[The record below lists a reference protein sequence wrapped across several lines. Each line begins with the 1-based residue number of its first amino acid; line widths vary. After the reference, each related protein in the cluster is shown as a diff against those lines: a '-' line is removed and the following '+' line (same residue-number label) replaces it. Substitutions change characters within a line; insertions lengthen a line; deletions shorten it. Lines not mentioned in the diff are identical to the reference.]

1 VFFLQ
6 TSLCL
11 YVFCMLYCIV
21 RFSSTTFA
29 LVPLIIGRQLVELCV
44 FLATC
49 HIAFKYV
56 YLLANKVIVWPDAL
70 VSQTAYLS
78 IAYLSLYLY
87 CLSTGAQRFY
97 DDIRI
102 MVGHQPSAWWNIS
115 LRYLT
120 PVILLVSSSWLR
132 ARKKNEVS
140 PRDRRDDMPP
150 PKAAR
155 RRHSVSPPVR
165 PSRNQKSWR
174 NYVGPRTSPHISG
187 GRR

>member
-1 VFFLQ
+1 
-6 TSLCL
+6 
-11 YVFCMLYCIV
+11 MLYCIV

-29 LVPLIIGRQLVELCV
+29 LVPLITGRQLVELCV

-49 HIAFKYV
+49 HIVFKYV

-132 ARKKNEVS
+132 ARKKTRYRPGIGETIC
-140 PRDRRDDMPP
+140 P
-150 PKAAR
+150 R
-155 RRHSVSPPVR
+155 RRQLDGGIAFRRQSGHRGTKNRGGTTSVRGRV
-165 PSRNQKSWR
+165 
-174 NYVGPRTSPHISG
+174 RTSLVAVAS
-187 GRR
+187 